1 MSSWGSASG
10 TLKVVNVILD
20 LVENHT
26 QNAETKFLVGLFVID
41 IPNIDGEIF
50 SRSRFRRNKYG
61 LRYSRGGV
69 DSLGT
74 LTRYLPKKPGGPSLS
89 NMRGLTSRSFQDSAG
104 RGRGITYG
112 IMFSVSQLL

>member
-1 MSSWGSASG
+1 VSSWGSASG

-61 LRYSRGGV
+61 LRYSRGVV

-74 LTRYLPKKPGGPSLS
+74 LPRWPPQKAWRPLS

-104 RGRGITYG
+104 RGR
-112 IMFSVSQLL
+112 V